1 MGREM
6 PKDGERLRATADCQQ
21 VNANAGFCKTAAGE
35 AGMNLVCR
43 QSLMKFI
50 RVIKLINILI

>member
-21 VNANAGFCKTAAGE
+21 VNATAGFCKAVAGE

-43 QSLMKFI
+43 QSLRPCKIGFRKF
-50 RVIKLINILI
+50 N